1 MLVILIQK
9 CSFSI
14 SDQSIFKTFSN
25 FVSPTAMLQEAID
38 KTEGAEGAAEEKR
51 ELEELKQLLP
61 EIAEKVEDA
70 KESQRTASAASEA
83 IHQTLVID
91 LYIFI
96 YTHTPLCI
104 SEEKMAKSKSD

>member
-1 MLVILIQK
+1 
-9 CSFSI
+9 
-14 SDQSIFKTFSN
+14 
-25 FVSPTAMLQEAID
+25 MLQEVID

-83 IHQTLVID
+83 IHQTLVSFFFLFYFLMHVYFLSIS
-91 LYIFI
+91 LKKKWLKVSQTNVRSLFIPGRRIYILWI
-96 YTHTPLCI
+96 YN
-104 SEEKMAKSKSD
+104 